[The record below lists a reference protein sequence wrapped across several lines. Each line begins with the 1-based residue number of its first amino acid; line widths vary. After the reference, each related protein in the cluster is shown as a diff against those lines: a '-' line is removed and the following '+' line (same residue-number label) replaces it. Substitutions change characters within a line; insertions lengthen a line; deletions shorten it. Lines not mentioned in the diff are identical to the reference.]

1 MDAAGL
7 VNHLTPRNRRLLNMV
22 ARGFT
27 NQAIAGEMALSSKT
41 VENYLTDL
49 YAELGIDCDDKLT
62 NPRVMAAVVYMRGSL
77 QDSGALWRDRYR
89 PAAASLSDAELEEV
103 VGGVGMEDQL
113 LELIRR
119 AGT

>member
-7 VNHLTPRNRRLLNMV
+7 VNRLTPRNKRLLNLV

-27 NQAIAGEMALSSKT
+27 NQAIAAEMALSSKT

-49 YAELGIDCDDKLT
+49 YAELDIDCYDKLT
-62 NPRVMAAVVYMRGSL
+62 NPRVMAAVVYLRGSQ
-77 QDSGALWRDRYR
+77 QDPRALWRDRYR
-89 PAAASLSDAELEEV
+89 PLGAPLSDAELEGV
-103 VGGVGMEDQL
+103 VGGAGPEDQL
-113 LELIRR
+113 LQLIGR